1 MLKCFMQMEKKKKE
15 KTKQTKTKIDI
26 SKSSDKKINQTHSS
40 EPQYIFIFLGF
51 KQALEMLVGVWREWK
66 IVLCCAKF

>member
-1 MLKCFMQMEKKKKE
+1 MEEKKKK
-15 KTKQTKTKIDI
+15 KNQTKTKIDI

-51 KQALEMLVGVWREWK
+51 KQALEMLVEVWREWK